1 MCKIIGGKYII
12 QYFYKLQD
20 DPFHFRKTKSCMSR
34 TYLCIQLMITKTKTT
49 KGQIGILVRDKAC
62 SLTELTE
69 FSTSPK
75 HNARNSFIKLNF
87 SCVFSKEVNIR
98 SSYCFSLTVHL
109 QEGINKKKHST
120 SLSTPTW
127 FQQKL
132 EM

>member
-1 MCKIIGGKYII
+1 
-12 QYFYKLQD
+12 
-20 DPFHFRKTKSCMSR
+20 MSR

-109 QEGINKKKHST
+109 QEGINKKKNIPLPCLHLHGFSRNWKCNDMNRHVQYITVYERPGSPST
-120 SLSTPTW
+120 TAARCPW
-127 FQQKL
+127 
-132 EM
+132 